1 MLKLI
6 FIVAYSK
13 SSYIFAYQKNKKT
26 YYESNE
32 NIFKKSKLTDF
43 IRTSISLVFFNP
55 NNFKILMK
63 DLIDFN
69 RFQIEALQAEICK
82 LKQEN
87 NLLATYCF
95 EALENGITDEY
106 KILIKKQIYEIKTN

>member
-1 MLKLI
+1 LVI
-6 FIVAYSK
+6 
-13 SSYIFAYQKNKKT
+13 KKPVIP
-26 YYESNE
+26 N
-32 NIFKKSKLTDF
+32 F
-43 IRTSISLVFFNP
+43 IRTGFSLVFFNP

-87 NLLATYCF
+87 NLLSTYCF
-95 EALENGITDEY
+95 EALEEGITQEY
-106 KILIKKQIYEIKTN
+106 KTLIKQQIYELKQNNLKL

>member
-1 MLKLI
+1 
-6 FIVAYSK
+6 
-13 SSYIFAYQKNKKT
+13 
-26 YYESNE
+26 
-32 NIFKKSKLTDF
+32 
-43 IRTSISLVFFNP
+43 
-55 NNFKILMK
+55 MK

-95 EALENGITDEY
+95 EALEDGITEEY
-106 KILIKKQIYEIKTN
+106 KTLIKQNIYELKTN

>member
-1 MLKLI
+1 LLH
-6 FIVAYSK
+6 
-13 SSYIFAYQKNKKT
+13 QTNKTK
-26 YYESNE
+26 YYE
-32 NIFKKSKLTDF
+32 NIFKKSKPTDF

-87 NLLATYCF
+87 NLLSTYCF
-95 EALENGITDEY
+95 EALEEGITQEY
-106 KILIKKQIYEIKTN
+106 KTLIKQQIYQLKQN

>member
-1 MLKLI
+1 
-6 FIVAYSK
+6 
-13 SSYIFAYQKNKKT
+13 
-26 YYESNE
+26 
-32 NIFKKSKLTDF
+32 
-43 IRTSISLVFFNP
+43 
-55 NNFKILMK
+55 MK

-95 EALENGITDEY
+95 EALDENIPEEY
-106 KILIKKQIYEIKTN
+106 KRIIKQQIYELKTN